1 MGGVRVSGP
10 RFYLLH
16 EGLDSRLR
24 GNDGREKEPFSVT
37 PAKAGVY
44 RAASLKPALSLPS
57 DGFTAPLFRP
67 DIW

>member
-10 RFYLLH
+10 RFYLRC

-24 GNDGREKEPFSVT
+24 GNDGREKAPFTVT
-37 PAKAGVY
+37 PAKAGVH
-44 RAASLKPALSLPS
+44 RTASLKPALSLPS
-57 DGFTAPLFRP
+57 DGFTVPLFRP